1 MEEEI
6 LKIQDI
12 LEILKKRITMVISI
26 VLMFT
31 IGAIIISFFILEPK
45 YTTSAKLFV
54 GKQDG
59 ENSSYQNSDVQMYQN
74 LMKTYAGVLESE
86 DVVAKAIEKGNLPF
100 TPKEVLNALTVTPG
114 TDDQFLSLSIK
125 TKNKEDGVK
134 ILEPLID
141 VFIETTDSYIVNSNV
156 QVLTTPKV
164 PTVPSSPNK
173 KLNILIGFFAGLLV
187 SIGVAVAL
195 DYMDNSV
202 KRKEDIEK
210 LLGVSVIGTVPEYTE
225 KSKRN

>member
-6 LKIQDI
+6 LKVQDI
-12 LEILKKRITMVISI
+12 LEILKKRITMIISI
-26 VLMFT
+26 ILMFT

-45 YTTSAKLFV
+45 YQTSAKLFI

-59 ENSSYQNSDVQMYQN
+59 DNSSYQNSDVQMYQN

-86 DVVAKAIEKGNLPF
+86 DVVAKAIERGNLSF

-114 TDDQFLSLSIK
+114 TDDQFLSLKIE
-125 TKNKEDGVK
+125 TLNREDGVK
-134 ILEPLID
+134 ILEPLIE

-164 PTVPSSPNK
+164 PVAPSSPNK
-173 KLNILIGFFAGLLV
+173 KLNILIGFFIGLLV
-187 SIGVAVAL
+187 SIGL
-195 DYMDNSV
+195 TFTLEYMDNSV

-210 LLGVSVIGTVPEYTE
+210 LLGVSVIGLVPQYIE
-225 KSKRN
+225 KSKKS